1 MAIEVINIRDGLGTG
16 LTFDLAAEVLQGLHN
31 PTNSRKS
38 LPSML
43 LYDEL
48 GLKLHAEAARA
59 PEYYPFYAEE
69 EILREKSDEI
79 VAVMHAGSQLDTG
92 NEVVLER
99 SRRSLSKTSHIL
111 LALSRLVQEQPARA
125 SPITYYALDLEER
138 ELERTLTGVALSD
151 VGKSLE
157 GNVNIR
163 GLCATYDQGL
173 KFASSGALHALTGTT
188 AERRSRASDLPARL
202 DVQTQIDSSAS
213 DYSGAANTPPSL
225 DISAPLHILFFGSSL
240 GNFSRTGGADFLR
253 SLPLRPGSNDRLL
266 IGLDHDNDKTLIE
279 LAYNDPQGYI
289 KRFIMNALKGA
300 GRALGDENLFDE
312 ENWEY
317 GNKYDVATRRHESFV
332 KAKRPHA
339 VVVPSMNE
347 TISFLQNEE
356 IEIGHSLKFSD
367 EDVYTLFKASN
378 LHSLQRWTDSSSR
391 YSLWLLERPPLADV

>member
-16 LTFDLAAEVLQGLHN
+16 LTFDMEAEVLKGLHR

-48 GLKLHAEAARA
+48 GLKLHEEAAHA
-59 PEYYPFYAEE
+59 PVYYPFYAEE

-79 VAVMHAGSQLDTG
+79 VAVMHASAQLDAT
-92 NEVVLER
+92 NEVVLELG
-99 SRRSLSKTSHIL
+99 SGSLSKTSHIL
-111 LALSRLVQEQPARA
+111 LALSRLVQKQPAGA

-138 ELERTLTGVALSD
+138 ELERTLTEIALSD

-173 KFASSGALHALTGTT
+173 KFASSGALHAPTGTT
-188 AERRSRASDLPARL
+188 AERRFRASDSPTRL
-202 DVQTQIDSSAS
+202 DVQAQTDSSAG
-213 DYSGAANTPPSL
+213 DYSDAANTSPPL
-225 DISAPLHILFFGSSL
+225 DISAPLHILFLGSSL
-240 GNFSRTGGADFLR
+240 GNFSRTGAADFLR
-253 SLPLRPGSNDRLL
+253 SFPLRPASNDRLL

-279 LAYNDPQGYI
+279 QAYNDPQGYI

-317 GNKYDVATRRHESFV
+317 GNASRFFSSF
-332 KAKRPHA
+332 
-339 VVVPSMNE
+339 
-347 TISFLQNEE
+347 
-356 IEIGHSLKFSD
+356 
-367 EDVYTLFKASN
+367 
-378 LHSLQRWTDSSSR
+378 
-391 YSLWLLERPPLADV
+391 